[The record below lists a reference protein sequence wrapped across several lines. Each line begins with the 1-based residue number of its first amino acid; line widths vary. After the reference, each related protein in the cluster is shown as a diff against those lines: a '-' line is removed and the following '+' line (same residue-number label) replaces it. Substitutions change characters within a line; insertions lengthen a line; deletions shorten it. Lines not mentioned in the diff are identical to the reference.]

1 MFKCDS
7 HTSFKENPPK
17 QSPCD
22 WEVPGQGERPFV
34 ISQPKVTPLLPS
46 LEVLRQPTTGRQAL
60 ESPQTQDS
68 CGIFSTEA
76 RMKIWGSPVPTSYP
90 GHPDISV
97 LPHFLSPLISCW
109 PLALLEKR
117 AGGGEEKK
125 NNKSNNAHIL
135 KTPGQWFP
143 GFLFLQL
150 AIFLKYS

>member
-17 QSPCD
+17 QSLCD

-46 LEVLRQPTTGRQAL
+46 FEVLRQPTTDRQAGSGIPPNTRSFPQKL
-60 ESPQTQDS
+60 EWKS
-68 CGIFSTEA
+68 G
-76 RMKIWGSPVPTSYP
+76 GSPVPTSYP